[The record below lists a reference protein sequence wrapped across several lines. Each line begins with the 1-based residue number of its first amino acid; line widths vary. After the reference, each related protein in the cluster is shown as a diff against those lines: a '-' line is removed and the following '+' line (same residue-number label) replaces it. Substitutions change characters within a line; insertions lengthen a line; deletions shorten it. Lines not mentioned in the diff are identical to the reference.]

1 MNTPINKVIER
12 NIMVDIGKKIDE
24 YAQNIMLNCVLKK
37 ERPVAA

>member
-24 YAQNIMLNCVLKK
+24 YALLNCVLKK
-37 ERPVAA
+37 EKPVAA